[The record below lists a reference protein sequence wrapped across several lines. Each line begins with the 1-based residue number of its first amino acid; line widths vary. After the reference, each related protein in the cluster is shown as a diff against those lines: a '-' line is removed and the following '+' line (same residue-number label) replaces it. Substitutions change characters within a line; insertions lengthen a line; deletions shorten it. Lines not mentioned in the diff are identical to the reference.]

1 MGTEIRRVIRATAA
15 SISSRLMRSPSGY
28 PRLKA
33 IPALVVARA
42 AKPASNKIRALPASH
57 ALGSTSIGPSTW
69 SRRSVSAWLLSSAV
83 RACCMGGYLIASP
96 SGVKALL
103 LALVVLQTA
112 CVSQPAKLPHV
123 DARWNAARARAHAIA
138 CEKLAPNIPGFAL
151 AVAVDGRI
159 VWSEAFGYA
168 DLAAKRPATTA
179 TQFRIGSVSKP
190 LTADAVA
197 QLYEAGK
204 LDLDAPVQRY
214 VATFPDKGAPITT
227 RLLGGHLAG
236 IRHYKGNEFLL
247 NQRFPTVTAG
257 LAIFQNDPLV
267 APPGTR
273 YSYSTYGFDLI
284 SAVVEGASGQQ
295 FLAYMSRH
303 VFQPLMMSSTAPDR
317 NDSLIPNRTRFYER
331 TKSGEFVPAPT
342 VNNSYKWAGGGFLS
356 TAEDLVRFGTA
367 HLAPGY
373 LRAATLELLFTP
385 QRISSGEITPYG
397 IGWFVATDTLGHHT
411 GFHGGSS
418 IGGTTAYG
426 VDRDW

>member
-1 MGTEIRRVIRATAA
+1 
-15 SISSRLMRSPSGY
+15 MRGVSY
-28 PRLKA
+28 QL
-33 IPALVVARA
+33 LE
-42 AKPASNKIRALPASH
+42 
-57 ALGSTSIGPSTW
+57 
-69 SRRSVSAWLLSSAV
+69 RSQSV
-83 RACCMGGYLIASP
+83 R
-96 SGVKALL
+96 
-103 LALVVLQTA
+103 LALFILQTS
-112 CVSQPAKLPHV
+112 CISQPATLPSV
-123 DARWNAARARAHAIA
+123 APRWSAARTRAHAIA

-151 AVAVDGRI
+151 AVAVDGKL

-168 DLAAKRPATTA
+168 DLDAKRPATTA

-236 IRHYKGNEFLL
+236 IRHYQGNEFLL

-284 SAVVEGASGQQ
+284 SAVVEGASGEQ

-303 VFQPLMMSSTAPDR
+303 VFRPLGMTSTAPDK
-317 NDSLIPNRTRFYER
+317 NDSLIPNRTRFYQR
-331 TKSGEFVPAPT
+331 TGSGQFVPAPA
-342 VNNSYKWAGGGFLS
+342 VDNSYKWAGGGFLS
-356 TAEDLVRFGTA
+356 TAEDLVRFGSA
-367 HLAPGY
+367 HLSPGY
-373 LRAATLELLFTP
+373 LKAATLELLFTP
-385 QRISSGEITPYG
+385 QHTTSGEATPYG
-397 IGWFVATDTLGHHT
+397 IGWFVATDTLAHRT
-411 GFHGGSS
+411 AYHGGSS
-418 IGGTTAYG
+418 VGGTTMFG
-426 VDRDW
+426 IDRDSRVVIALVTNLSDARIDAAAEIRLVFDSAATRATGP

>member
-1 MGTEIRRVIRATAA
+1 
-15 SISSRLMRSPSGY
+15 
-28 PRLKA
+28 
-33 IPALVVARA
+33 
-42 AKPASNKIRALPASH
+42 
-57 ALGSTSIGPSTW
+57 
-69 SRRSVSAWLLSSAV
+69 V
-83 RACCMGGYLIASP
+83 R
-96 SGVKALL
+96 
-103 LALVVLQTA
+103 LALFILQTS
-112 CVSQPAKLPHV
+112 CISQPATLPSV
-123 DARWNAARARAHAIA
+123 APRWSAARTRAHAIA

-151 AVAVDGRI
+151 AVAVDGKL

-168 DLAAKRPATTA
+168 DLDAKRPATTA

-236 IRHYKGNEFLL
+236 IRHYQGNEFLL

-284 SAVVEGASGQQ
+284 SAVVEGASGEQ

-303 VFQPLMMSSTAPDR
+303 VFRPLGMTSTAPDK
-317 NDSLIPNRTRFYER
+317 NDSLIPNRTRFYQR
-331 TKSGEFVPAPT
+331 TGSGQFVPAPT
-342 VNNSYKWAGGGFLS
+342 VDNSYKWAGGGFLS
-356 TAEDLVRFGTA
+356 TAEDLVRFGSA
-367 HLAPGY
+367 HLSPGY
-373 LRAATLELLFTP
+373 LKAATLELLFTP
-385 QRISSGEITPYG
+385 QHTTSGEATPYG
-397 IGWFVATDTLGHHT
+397 IGWFVATDTLAHRT
-411 GFHGGSS
+411 AYHGGSS
-418 IGGTTAYG
+418 VGGTTMFG
-426 VDRDW
+426 IDRDSRVVIALVTNLSDARIDAAAEIRLVFDSAATRATGP